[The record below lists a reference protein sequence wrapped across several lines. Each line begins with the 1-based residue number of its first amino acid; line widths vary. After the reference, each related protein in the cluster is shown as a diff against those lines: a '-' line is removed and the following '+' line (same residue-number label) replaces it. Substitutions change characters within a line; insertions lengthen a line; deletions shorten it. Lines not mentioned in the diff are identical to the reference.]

1 MLTGIFQKLRKLGSG
16 YQVFGKGSDQVVQVM
31 PGEFT
36 DDAIKTVECAIV
48 TNGKID
54 VDTLVSNLGWTSI
67 RAETCLEGLLQNGT
81 AWFDEI
87 DDSYWFPALFNS

>member
-1 MLTGIFQKLRKLGSG
+1 
-16 YQVFGKGSDQVVQVM
+16 M

-54 VDTLVSNLGWTSI
+54 VETLVSNLGWTSI
-67 RAETCLEGLLQNGT
+67 RAETCLEGLLHNGT
-81 AWFDEI
+81 AWFDQIESRTGSAI
-87 DDSYWFPALFNS
+87 MSIILDTHR

>member
-1 MLTGIFQKLRKLGSG
+1 MGSG

-36 DDAIKTVECAIV
+36 DDAIKTVECAII

-87 DDSYWFPALFNS
+87 DNSYWFPALFNS